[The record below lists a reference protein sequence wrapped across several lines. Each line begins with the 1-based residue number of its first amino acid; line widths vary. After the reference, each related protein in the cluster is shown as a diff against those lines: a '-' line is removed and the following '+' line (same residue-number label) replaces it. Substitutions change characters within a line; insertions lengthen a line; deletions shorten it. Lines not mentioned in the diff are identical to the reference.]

1 MALAPEP
8 YAPRRIAHIDTW
20 RTADHA
26 IKVYGIH
33 RDPNWASPLLSD
45 AVIASARA
53 SSWAGILHRA
63 RRRGSRMAAG
73 GLVDLGRDRVP
84 ADAVSASGATGPV
97 HAGEHTGAGVRLG
110 TGRHGA

>member
-53 SSWAGILHRA
+53 SVQDGLTTQARDHRSHGLGFCIVHVGEEA
-63 RRRGSRMAAG
+63 RLWRNRTGSR
-73 GLVDLGRDRVP
+73 R
-84 ADAVSASGATGPV
+84 
-97 HAGEHTGAGVRLG
+97 
-110 TGRHGA
+110 